1 MEKTMENTEEVV
13 LRLAED
19 EVAQTGVLSFPGRRR
34 LWEAMGPLEPRER
47 GSGVPRALTG
57 PLKKRAE
64 LALACAKK
72 VSRIWCAFDGEDKRP
87 QHLLKRTRAYLD
99 GKISVEAL
107 HGESEVIGDFM
118 TIVDERGSDSAPA
131 AALAAWDALVVAL
144 EDEALLEPWCD
155 GVAESDLDSYD
166 WDTAKNA
173 AMAWR
178 DAGSEGDPGQRA
190 VREIKYWAWYL
201 EEAAKLLG
209 VEGYRFPPKYIRAFQ
224 EKQAPARPVPEEV
237 TLESFAEYMGGRYQF
252 HTYTPPSEGDDQM
265 LGTYTVSLWFGGD
278 RSVCPIC
285 HRETELVECV
295 FSDCCLWEIPLSGDR
310 ELEVH
315 RIMPNF
321 RCPDHPEVMF
331 VFPPSARLVSSYNA
345 ALKSYLKGPGRR
357 QAFLGQLEDRLPCML
372 NIQGVDLKYL
382 ARHWEELHLTNAGWV
397 DKGMEQYAFDVD
409 QIVPNLFIH
418 NCTLEQFFQYYPEQ
432 VRRLEDGSIE
442 IELSHLWVRLWMDE
456 AGRPRRV
463 MLTTRFAI
471 WIKEKPE
478 NNTLLPEL
486 LAKLRG
492 LTPEQAKETLRT
504 AGTTSSG
511 EYVIEPLSGL
521 TRPEAIRFQA
531 ALKAGGVKCRILP
544 API

>member
-178 DAGSEGDPGQRA
+178 HG
-190 VREIKYWAWYL
+190 IW
-201 EEAAKLLG
+201 
-209 VEGYRFPPKYIRAFQ
+209 
-224 EKQAPARPVPEEV
+224 
-237 TLESFAEYMGGRYQF
+237 
-252 HTYTPPSEGDDQM
+252 
-265 LGTYTVSLWFGGD
+265 
-278 RSVCPIC
+278 
-285 HRETELVECV
+285 
-295 FSDCCLWEIPLSGDR
+295 
-310 ELEVH
+310 
-315 RIMPNF
+315 
-321 RCPDHPEVMF
+321 
-331 VFPPSARLVSSYNA
+331 
-345 ALKSYLKGPGRR
+345 RR
-357 QAFLGQLEDRLPCML
+357 QL
-372 NIQGVDLKYL
+372 NC
-382 ARHWEELHLTNAGWV
+382 WEWRDT
-397 DKGMEQYAFDVD
+397 DSR
-409 QIVPNLFIH
+409 PNISGHFRRSRRRPGL
-418 NCTLEQFFQYYPEQ
+418 CR
-432 VRRLEDGSIE
+432 RRL
-442 IELSHLWVRLWMDE
+442 LWRVSRSTWAAGINSTPIPRL
-456 AGRPRRV
+456 RREMIRCWV
-463 MLTTRFAI
+463 LT
-471 WIKEKPE
+471 
-478 NNTLLPEL
+478 
-486 LAKLRG
+486 
-492 LTPEQAKETLRT
+492 Q
-504 AGTTSSG
+504 
-511 EYVIEPLSGL
+511 
-521 TRPEAIRFQA
+521 
-531 ALKAGGVKCRILP
+531 
-544 API
+544 